1 MADGEQMAT
10 AALQMGG
17 NAASATAMA
26 IAQLLTE
33 MLNLT
38 FKMLA
43 GLARGLTQL
52 FFGEKGLRQLNQQLD
67 KIDPNKHGLKT
78 RRQFNKIIHE
88 KGTQAVEMDLKKYA
102 GRDLKSPE
110 LNRLLTTLHR
120 DMPGVVSAGKNS
132 QGHQVIY
139 IEKGCE
145 ADFRRSF
152 DHYTQ
157 QKAWWGQNIGRAL
170 WRAGHSAPAL
180 LATNLAKEI
189 TNPQKKQLKNEI
201 DSSLM
206 AENQPQPESPTQSQP
221 QKDKK
226 QDSLKGTSLAGDKKN
241 TVTISDGI
249 PRNPETENK
258 LSEELK
264 GRHVQAFSTTPEQS
278 VGNSQTDQPS
288 QTGNSSS
295 QKSPYEQAKE
305 QQLKRAQQRI
315 QQLPS
320 QSVEQTNLPDSVTA
334 PDGTGKPTVG
344 KNDKLSVDDVKQ
356 RLSDAQ
362 HKPSKP
368 TTSQSKPAKTVSTPK
383 MGK

>member
-1 MADGEQMAT
+1 M
-10 AALQMGG
+10 
-17 NAASATAMA
+17 
-26 IAQLLTE
+26 
-33 MLNLT
+33 
-38 FKMLA
+38 
-43 GLARGLTQL
+43 
-52 FFGEKGLRQLNQQLD
+52 D

-102 GRDLKSPE
+102 GRDLQSPE

-145 ADFRRSF
+145 ADFRRAF

-157 QKAWWGQNIGRAL
+157 QKASWGSNIGRAL

-189 TNPQKKQLKNEI
+189 TNPQQKQLKNEI

-206 AENQPQPESPTQSQP
+206 AENQPQPESPTQAQQQKQSDP
-221 QKDKK
+221 QLAPTSPQQEEDKK
-226 QDSLKGTSLAGDKKN
+226 QDSPKETSLDRDEKN
-241 TVTISDGI
+241 SVTISDGT
-249 PRNPETENK
+249 PGNPETENK

-264 GRHVQAFSTTPEQS
+264 GRHVQADSTMPEQS
-278 VGNSQTDQPS
+278 STSSRPDQPS
-288 QTGNSSS
+288 QTSNSSS

-305 QQLKRAQQRI
+305 QQLKQAQQRL

-344 KNDKLSVDDVKQ
+344 KDGKLSVDDVKQ

-368 TTSQSKPAKTVSTPK
+368 TTSQSKPVKTVSTPK

>member
-102 GRDLKSPE
+102 GRDLESPE

-157 QKAWWGQNIGRAL
+157 QKASWGQNIGRAL

-189 TNPQKKQLKNEI
+189 TNPKEKQLKNEI

-206 AENQPQPESPTQSQP
+206 AENQPQPESPTQSQQ

-226 QDSLKGTSLAGDKKN
+226 QDSLKKTSLAGDKKN

-278 VGNSQTDQPS
+278 VGNSQPDQPS
-288 QTGNSSS
+288 QTGDS

-320 QSVEQTNLPDSVTA
+320 QSVEQTNLPDGATA
-334 PDGTGKPTVG
+334 PDSSGKPTVG
-344 KNDKLSVDDVKQ
+344 KNGKLSVDDVKQ

-368 TTSQSKPAKTVSTPK
+368 TTSQSKPVKTVSTPK

>member
-201 DSSLM
+201 DPSLM

-226 QDSLKGTSLAGDKKN
+226 QDSLKKTSLAGDKKN
-241 TVTISDGI
+241 TLTISEGI
-249 PRNPETENK
+249 PGNPETENK

-278 VGNSQTDQPS
+278 VGNSQPDQPS
-288 QTGNSSS
+288 QTGDSSS

-320 QSVEQTNLPDSVTA
+320 QSVEQTNLPDSVPA

-344 KNDKLSVDDVKQ
+344 KNGKLSVDDVKQ

-368 TTSQSKPAKTVSTPK
+368 TTSQSKPVKTVSTPK

>member
-1 MADGEQMAT
+1 M
-10 AALQMGG
+10 
-17 NAASATAMA
+17 
-26 IAQLLTE
+26 
-33 MLNLT
+33 
-38 FKMLA
+38 
-43 GLARGLTQL
+43 
-52 FFGEKGLRQLNQQLD
+52 NQQLD

-88 KGTQAVEMDLKKYA
+88 KGTQAVEMDLQKYA
-102 GRDLKSPE
+102 GRALKSPE

-139 IEKGCE
+139 IEKGFE

-157 QKAWWGQNIGRAL
+157 QKASWGQNIGRAL

-180 LATNLAKEI
+180 LATNLAEEI

-206 AENQPQPESPTQSQP
+206 AENQPQPESPTQAQQQKQSDPQP
-221 QKDKK
+221 APTSPQQEKDKK

-241 TVTISDGI
+241 SVTISDGT
-249 PRNPETENK
+249 PGNPEPENK

-264 GRHVQAFSTTPEQS
+264 GRHVQANSTTPEQS
-278 VGNSQTDQPS
+278 VGNSQPDHPS
-288 QTGNSSS
+288 QTGDS

-320 QSVEQTNLPDSVTA
+320 QSVEQTNLPDSVTT
-334 PDGTGKPTVG
+334 PDGTGNPTVG
-344 KNDKLSVDDVKQ
+344 KNGKLSVDDVKQ

-368 TTSQSKPAKTVSTPK
+368 TASQSKPVKTVSTPK